1 MKVKELVEK
10 LNKYTEKYGEDL
22 QVVISTD
29 EEGNM
34 YSTVEVGSLALVLD
48 NPSMTSG
55 KPIGVVIYPWEE
67 GFYTAEEAIAGKK
80 EEYYE

>member
-10 LNKYTEKYGEDL
+10 LNKYTERYGDDL
-22 QVVISTD
+22 EIVISTD

-48 NPSMTSG
+48 NPTDTTG

-67 GFYTAEEAIAGKK
+67 GFSTPEEAIAGER
-80 EEYYE
+80 EEY